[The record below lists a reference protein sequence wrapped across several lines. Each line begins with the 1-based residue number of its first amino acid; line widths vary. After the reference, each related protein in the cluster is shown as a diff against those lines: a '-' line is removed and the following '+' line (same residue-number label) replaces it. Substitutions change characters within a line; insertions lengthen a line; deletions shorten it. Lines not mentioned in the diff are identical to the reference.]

1 MSSSLVCDDWNG
13 CDFSAHLT
21 FDGDN
26 AYAVS
31 GDIEK
36 SLPTIGTVDGF
47 EEFVEGFLLCSEDDL
62 SGSQTIGLVGTDL
75 RIAAF
80 DQDLQ
85 F

>member
-1 MSSSLVCDDWNG
+1 MSLPLVCDDRNG
-13 CDFSAHLT
+13 CDFSTHLT

-36 SLPTIGTVDGF
+36 PFPTVGTVDGF
-47 EEFVEGFLLCSEDDL
+47 VEFIEGLFLCSKDDFG
-62 SGSQTIGLVGTDL
+62 GSHAVRFEGADL

-80 DQDLQ
+80 DQNLQ